1 MVNLLGQVRYQDYM
15 WDMVTPRIE
24 VHREIMSEDELEEW
38 RRAAGSLRGVLADD
52 TLTISWT
59 ISWRMS
65 DRGRGVKKG
74 SLLDTWCTR

>member
-38 RRAAGSLRGVLADD
+38 RRAAGFAQGSVGRRHVDNFLDNFLENVRSRARGQEGES
-52 TLTISWT
+52 T
-59 ISWRMS
+59 
-65 DRGRGVKKG
+65 
-74 SLLDTWCTR
+74 